1 MAWANGSGAET
12 EGRMR
17 KNIAALMILTLAGCA
32 APPRPP
38 APATVPIPP
47 APPPREPDVL
57 TGLQATQLRALA
69 GAPAFT
75 RKDGATE
82 MWRYDTQ
89 SCRAFFFF
97 TGTPAKVQHVET
109 LPRGA
114 DGGAD
119 PACLNALRVRRS

>member
-1 MAWANGSGAET
+1 MQKG
-12 EGRMR
+12 
-17 KNIAALMILTLAGCA
+17 IAVLFVLALAGCA
-32 APPRPP
+32 TRAP
-38 APATVPIPP
+38 APAPPTVPIPP
-47 APPPREPDVL
+47 PPPAREPDVF

-97 TGTPAKVQHVET
+97 TGVPAKVQHVET
-109 LPRGA
+109 LPRGK

-119 PACLNALRVRRS
+119 PACLNALRVARP